1 MTILEK
7 ANAILAEKEAKL
19 LPENIKAGVVIFGVE
34 GTYTGDETE
43 PEDGGATGPSLDD
56 GDAGSVGEE

>member
-19 LPENIKAGVVIFGVE
+19 LPENIKAGIVIFGVE
-34 GTYTGDETE
+34 GTYTGETTTE
-43 PEDGGATGPSLDD
+43 PETGDEPI
-56 GDAGSVGEE
+56 GEEEG